1 MPSDAP
7 LADDPPLATS
17 EPVDAPQ
24 TLVSSSSSRSAHTLH
39 DSSNDNSGKGPEDKA
54 LAGRAEDDCET
65 GNVVAR
71 LQDEDGGMQPVKRK
85 VTTGTVAPPPY
96 TIHSRRM
103 RWFIVSLVALAGLFS
118 PLSANIYFP
127 VIPAVAQDLRVS
139 VENINISVTV
149 YMILQGVSPSFFG
162 AICDV
167 LGRRPTYIATF
178 LVYLGACA
186 GLANTHTYWLLLVL
200 RCVQAAGSA
209 SVIAIGSGSIGDIAP
224 PSERGLLMSVFGL
237 GPMVG
242 PCIGPIIG
250 GLLAQRYGWQSLFWF
265 LFAFGVFALSLIIL
279 FLPETLR
286 SLVGN
291 GSIPARGINRSL
303 VSVWQQRQRRRRQE
317 GFEVDEASLRDKPP
331 RKGWRDVRPF
341 APFKMFLEKD
351 VFLTLTFNSVCYTL
365 FYCVTTST
373 GTTFKATY
381 HLNETEL
388 GLCFIANGV
397 GCLAATFV
405 NGPRMTHD
413 YRVVQ
418 RQMERKREQAG
429 AERVDQAKRR
439 RKDQNDLSDFPIE
452 RARLRSMPYFFVA
465 LVLSTIVYGWVL
477 DKGVHLSAP
486 LIMQFIIGLS
496 VTSIFNAVSTLLVDL
511 YPGQSASATAANNL
525 YRCIC
530 GAAGT
535 GFIEPLL
542 NRLGAVSGRGKGGKG
557 LGKGGAKRHRKIL
570 RDNIQGI
577 TKPAIRRLARRGGVK
592 RISGLIY
599 EETRGV
605 LKIFLENI
613 IRDSVTYTEHAK
625 RKTVTSLD
633 VVYALKRAGKTLYG
647 FGQ

>member
-1 MPSDAP
+1 MAVDAP
-7 LADDPPLATS
+7 LADDPPVAAS
-17 EPVDAPQ
+17 EPADAPQ
-24 TLVSSSSSRSAHTLH
+24 TRTALVASSLSSRSEHGSCAHTLH
-39 DSSNDNSGKGPEDKA
+39 DSSDTGGKSTAGKGSGGKE
-54 LAGRAEDDCET
+54 GRGEPD
-65 GNVVAR
+65 NVVAGDH
-71 LQDEDGGMQPVKRK
+71 DEDSGMQPVRRR

-96 TIHSRRM
+96 TIHSHRM

-149 YMILQGVSPSFFG
+149 YLILQGVSPSFFG

-178 LVYLGACA
+178 LIYLGACA

-209 SVIAIGSGSIGDIAP
+209 PVIAIGSGSIGDVAP
-224 PSERGLLMSVFGL
+224 PSERGLFMSVFGL

-265 LFAFGVFALSLIIL
+265 LFAFGAFALLLIIL

-291 GSIPARGINRSL
+291 GSIPARGMNRSL
-303 VSVWQQRQRRRRQE
+303 VSVWQQRQRRRRA
-317 GFEVDEASLRDKPP
+317 GGDGREVDEASLAAKPKK
-331 RKGWRDVRPF
+331 KGWRDVRPF
-341 APFKMFLEKD
+341 APLKMFREKD
-351 VFLTLTFNSVCYTL
+351 VFLTLTFNSMCYTL
-365 FYCVTTST
+365 FYCVTAST
-373 GTTFKATY
+373 GTTFKSTY
-381 HLNETEL
+381 NLDETSL

-413 YRVVQ
+413 YKVVQ
-418 RQMERKREQAG
+418 RQVERKKEAEGRGEERE
-429 AERVDQAKRR
+429 RRR
-439 RKDQNDLSDFPIE
+439 RKDQNDLSEFPIE

-465 LVLSTIVYGWVL
+465 LIASTIVYGWVL

-496 VTSIFNAVSTLLVDL
+496 VTSILNAVSTLLIDL

-525 YRCIC
+525 YRCVC

-535 GFIEPLL
+535 GFVEPLL
-542 NRLGAVSGRGKGGKG
+542 NRLGAGWSFTMLSLINVCFVPLMILEWRYGMKWRLQRFERLKREKEREEEKAREKGRE
-557 LGKGGAKRHRKIL
+557 LEKRHE
-570 RDNIQGI
+570 G
-577 TKPAIRRLARRGGVK
+577 
-592 RISGLIY
+592 
-599 EETRGV
+599 
-605 LKIFLENI
+605 
-613 IRDSVTYTEHAK
+613 H
-625 RKTVTSLD
+625 
-633 VVYALKRAGKTLYG
+633 
-647 FGQ
+647 